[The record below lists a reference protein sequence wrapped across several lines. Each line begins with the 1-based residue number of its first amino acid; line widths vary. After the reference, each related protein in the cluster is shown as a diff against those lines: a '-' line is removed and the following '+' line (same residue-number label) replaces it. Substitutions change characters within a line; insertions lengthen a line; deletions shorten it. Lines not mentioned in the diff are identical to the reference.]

1 MKTYYTETKNK
12 LNDAL
17 WELLKT
23 NTLEN
28 TTIAQ
33 ICKRARIGRR
43 TFYRHFHT
51 KRNVIEYG
59 FWKKGK
65 EFASRSTNCGTF
77 EETLGEFFC
86 FFKKNKNF
94 VRAIQKN
101 NLRSE
106 LYNLVMTGELFD
118 VELEVYMQRAKIPNQ
133 LREYVANT
141 IAAMQTSLLITW
153 AERDFAE
160 DWREI
165 VAFEMSLF
173 SEMIGLK
180 VDA

>member
-1 MKTYYTETKNK
+1 MTTYYTETKNK
-12 LNDAL
+12 LNNAL
-17 WELLKT
+17 WDLLKI

-33 ICKRARIGRR
+33 ICKRARVGRR
-43 TFYRHFHT
+43 TFYRHFQT

-59 FWKKGK
+59 FWKKGV
-65 EFASRSTNCGTF
+65 EFASRNTSSEATF

-86 FFKKNKNF
+86 FFKKNKSF

-106 LYNLVMTGELFD
+106 LYTLVMTGELFD
-118 VELEVYMQRAKIPNQ
+118 VELEVYMKRAKIPEQ

-160 DWREI
+160 DWQEI

-173 SEMIGLK
+173 SEMME
-180 VDA
+180 VQR